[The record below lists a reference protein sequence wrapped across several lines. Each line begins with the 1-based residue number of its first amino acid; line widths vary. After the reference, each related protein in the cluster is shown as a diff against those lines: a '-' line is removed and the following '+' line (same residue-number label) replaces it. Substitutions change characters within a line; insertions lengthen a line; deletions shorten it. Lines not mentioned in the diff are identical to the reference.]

1 MKPQKNSRF
10 NLFIGGLDSIET
22 KKAAKLFFLLSG
34 EHETLPASEVKA
46 ILDAEN
52 YDFNL
57 LEKLDQTIRI
67 EADPNCVQAIKRRA
81 AFTRLCALEL
91 FSCEAETSKIAEAM
105 HSISLNEVLEDVE
118 SFVVRVKRVKNH
130 SSKADVMTFERKLG
144 ELILNEKT
152 KAKVNLKNPDK
163 TFLGVLT
170 DGKLIFGVKLA
181 EIPPK
186 PFVERRPK
194 KKPFFHPS
202 AMHAK
207 LARCMINLAKPKTG
221 ELLLDPFCGTGSTLI
236 EAALIGCRALGFD
249 IQRRMA
255 RGSLRN
261 LAYFHI
267 KPEGVVVADARNPPI
282 TKIDCVVTDPPY
294 GMSSTTRKRTTKQIV
309 EEVLTAVIDMLNEGR
324 RVCMAAPKTLN
335 IGRIGTALGYKHLE
349 SHFVYVH
356 RSLTREIA
364 IFQKV

>member
-1 MKPQKNSRF
+1 V
-10 NLFIGGLDSIET
+10 
-22 KKAAKLFFLLSG
+22 AKLFFLLSG
-34 EHETLPASEVKA
+34 EHETLPTSEAKA
-46 ILDAEN
+46 ILETEA
-52 YDFNL
+52 YDFKL

-67 EADPNCVQAIKRRA
+67 EADPNCVEAIQRRA
-81 AFTRLCALEL
+81 AFTRLCGLEL
-91 FSCEAETSKIAEAM
+91 FSCEAKTSKIVQAA
-105 HSISLNEVLEDVE
+105 HSISFKKVLEDGE

-130 SSKADVMTFERKLG
+130 SSKADVMALERKLG
-144 ELILNEKT
+144 EFILNEKT

-170 DGKLIFGVKLA
+170 DGKFIFGIKLA
-181 EIPPK
+181 EILPK

-236 EAALIGCRALGFD
+236 EAALIGCRVLGFD

-255 RGSLRN
+255 RGSLKN
-261 LAYFHI
+261 LAHFHT
-267 KPEGVVVADARNPPI
+267 KAEGVIVADARNPPI
-282 TKIDCVVTDPPY
+282 TKIDCLVTDPPY
-294 GMSSTTRKRTTKQIV
+294 GISATTRKRTTKQIV
-309 EEVLTAVIDMLNEGR
+309 EEILMTVHDMLNNGR
-324 RVCMAAPKTLN
+324 RICMAAPKTLN
-335 IGRIGTALGYKHLE
+335 IGHMGTVLGYKHLE

>member
-1 MKPQKNSRF
+1 V
-10 NLFIGGLDSIET
+10 
-22 KKAAKLFFLLSG
+22 AKLFFLLSG
-34 EHETLPASEVKA
+34 EHETLPVSESKA
-46 ILDAEN
+46 VLETEG
-52 YDFNL
+52 YGFKL

-67 EADPNCVQAIKRRA
+67 EADSNCVEAIKRRA
-81 AFTRLCALEL
+81 AFTRLCGLEL
-91 FSCEAETSKIAEAM
+91 FNCEAETSKIVKAT
-105 HSISLNEVLEDVE
+105 HSISLNEVLEDGE

-130 SSKADVMTFERKLG
+130 SSKTDVMALERKLG
-144 ELILNEKT
+144 ELVLNRKT

-170 DGKLIFGVKLA
+170 DGKFIFGIKLA
-181 EIPPK
+181 EILPK

-236 EAALIGCRALGFD
+236 EAALIGCRVLGFD

-255 RGSLRN
+255 RGSLKN
-261 LAYFHI
+261 LTYFHI
-267 KPEGVVVADARNPPI
+267 KPEGVIVADAKNPPI
-282 TKIDCVVTDPPY
+282 TKIDSVVTDPPY
-294 GMSSTTRKRTTKQIV
+294 GRSATTRKRTTKQII
-309 EEVLTAVIDMLNEGR
+309 EETLLTVHDMLNNER
-324 RVCMAAPKTLN
+324 CICMAAPKTLN
-335 IGRIGTALGYKHLE
+335 IGHMGTVLGYKHLE